1 MTMPKLT
8 LPLFLCLAL
17 SYLNASNAFVEAGK
31 AFKLDPRLLWA
42 IAYKESRHTP
52 HIVSKPNKNGSY
64 DIGIMQINSSHL
76 VWLNKEFGISE
87 TDLKENPRINI
98 YIGALILRKCF
109 DKHKAPL
116 YSALN
121 TATERAYISVSYK
134 NTRAAHQNS
143 TKLANAISCYN
154 GQITNNPYGKEV
166 LDILAKAHKQNSKA
180 LAKARARNYFKAE
193 RQKEFVKVV
202 K

>member
-1 MTMPKLT
+1 MPKLI

-17 SYLNASNAFVEAGK
+17 SSLNANNAFVEAGK
-31 AFKLDPRLLWA
+31 AFKLDPRILWA

-52 HIVSKPNKNGSY
+52 HIISKPNKNGTY

-76 VWLNKEFGISE
+76 VWLKREFGISQK
-87 TDLKENPRINI
+87 DLRDNPRINI

-116 YSALN
+116 YSAFN
-121 TATERAYISVSYK
+121 AKERAYINAYK
-134 NTRAAHQNS
+134 STSTTAHQNN

-154 GQITNNPYGKEV
+154 GQISNNPYGKEV
-166 LDILAKAHKQNSKA
+166 LAILAKAHKQNNKA
-180 LAKARARNYFKAE
+180 LAKARAKHYFKAE
-193 RQKEFVKVV
+193 KQKLFVRVMK
-202 K
+202 

>member
-1 MTMPKLT
+1 MWEEYKSAT
-8 LPLFLCLAL
+8 
-17 SYLNASNAFVEAGK
+17 FV
-31 AFKLDPRLLWA
+31 D
-42 IAYKESRHTP
+42 IAT
-52 HIVSKPNKNGSY
+52 
-64 DIGIMQINSSHL
+64 
-76 VWLNKEFGISE
+76 
-87 TDLKENPRINI
+87 
-98 YIGALILRKCF
+98 
-109 DKHKAPL
+109 KAPL

-134 NTRAAHQNS
+134 DTRAAHQNS

-166 LDILAKAHKQNSKA
+166 LDILAKAHKQNSKQ

>member
-1 MTMPKLT
+1 MPKLT

-17 SYLNASNAFVEAGK
+17 SSLNASNAFVEAGK
-31 AFKLDPRLLWA
+31 AFKLDPRILWA

-87 TDLKENPRINI
+87 ADLKENPRINI

-116 YSALN
+116 YSAFN

-134 NTRAAHQNS
+134 NTHATHQSN
-143 TKLANAISCYN
+143 TKLTNAISCYN
-154 GQITNNPYGKEV
+154 GQIANNPYGKEV
-166 LDILAKAHKQNSKA
+166 LAILAKAQKQNSKA
-180 LAKARARNYFKAE
+180 LAKARAKHYFKAE
-193 RQKEFVKVV
+193 KQKLFVRVV